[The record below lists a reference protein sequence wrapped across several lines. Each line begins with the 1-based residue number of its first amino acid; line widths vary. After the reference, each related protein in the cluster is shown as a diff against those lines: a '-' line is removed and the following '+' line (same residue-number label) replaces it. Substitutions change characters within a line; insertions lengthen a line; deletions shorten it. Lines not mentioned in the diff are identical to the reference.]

1 MHAKLG
7 CFKRQASRRCCIF
20 VLHFFGSVSCPLHSS
35 VANMNAAE
43 KEYDGRAEKHANDG
57 PPYVGP
63 EDNDEHVV
71 VGKNA
76 LHRDLQGRHMQMIAM

>member
-1 MHAKLG
+1 
-7 CFKRQASRRCCIF
+7 
-20 VLHFFGSVSCPLHSS
+20 
-35 VANMNAAE
+35 MNAAE